1 MVATTGKDNTAV
13 QAPRLQRSGV
23 IEVDEALCLA
33 CRECEV
39 SCSLYHEQE
48 CNPSLSR
55 IRVEVDDFIPQLP
68 SITVC
73 KQCDWPACYYACAA
87 RWEDPAMSIDAAT
100 GARYIDAEKCRG
112 CGDCLRAC
120 PLTPERPV
128 IGFKKV
134 GRKRI
139 YYKCDLCAGRPE
151 GPICVEICPGG
162 ALKFV
167 AAEGRRK

>member
-1 MVATTGKDNTAV
+1 MVATTRKENAVV

-55 IRVEVDDFIPQLP
+55 IRVEVDDELLLAQGLID
-68 SITVC
+68 VY
-73 KQCDWPACYYACAA
+73 PA
-87 RWEDPAMSIDAAT
+87 P
-100 GARYIDAEKCRG
+100 
-112 CGDCLRAC
+112 
-120 PLTPERPV
+120 PERPV

-139 YYKCDLCAGRPE
+139 YHKCDLCVGRPE